1 MTLTCAKP
9 IRSTEAGR
17 SGSNLAGN
25 DKTVFRGSHRVRMR
39 TPGTALPDRDFL
51 QALLAFAFTVQEE
64 NQKLKGEI
72 SRLASE
78 KNAEFES
85 TEGIHVALNRIVA
98 SAQNLTGASG
108 AALALGTE
116 EAMVC
121 VARSGRI
128 APDAGSG
135 VPLDHGLAGE
145 CVRTR
150 QSVLCINAETDP
162 RVDAISSRTLG
173 VSSILYVPLQAQ
185 DELIGILGLFSERVS
200 NFNSS
205 DLQLLRYVAALV
217 LEQLHK
223 QSPLLQT
230 ITPRILVESIK
241 LAPPGIIEK
250 EPEAQF
256 AAPQVKAAEPA
267 RETRSEPATNVVASA
282 AKSVAPAKAAT
293 VAPPLPIAIP
303 KPAETPVKKT
313 AESSQRSSQQEE
325 ILTGSLA
332 DTEVS
337 STVLIS
343 AVLFVLFAAVLGGG
357 YYMRH
362 HAPPIPAKQSN
373 TVEQTQEA
381 AAKPSSPAPA
391 GSLELGRSLM
401 PGIRYWMADGRAM
414 ITIALDKKITY
425 TSLRLHNPERVYFDL
440 PGLEFG
446 APRDHVFAIND
457 SMLQRVRIGQ
467 SPTGVTRIVFDMA
480 RPLDYTTTETSNPD
494 GLVIEFST
502 TKSDTA
508 PTAQVTT
515 PDTPAMLTPH
525 MLTVVIDPGHGGNDT
540 GTIGHNG
547 LQEKQLTLDVAQ
559 RLGKLLEKN
568 LGAHVLYTR
577 KNDHYVSLENRSA
590 VARKANADFFISIH
604 ANSSQ
609 YPTVNGIETYY
620 FKSSSEVMENAGGTG
635 ARGTDSSDRARRFA
649 AAVQQSL
656 IHNLS
661 STQVSV
667 RDRGVRSAPF
677 VVLRDMQMP
686 AVLAEISFI
695 SSEADEQQLR
705 TSTYRDRIANAL
717 YQGIAHNVLPK
728 TPESGSVATL
738 TRGSASAP

>member
-1 MTLTCAKP
+1 
-9 IRSTEAGR
+9 
-17 SGSNLAGN
+17 LAGN
-25 DKTVFRGSHRVRMR
+25 DKTVIRGSHRVRMR
-39 TPGTALPDRDFL
+39 TSGSALPDRDFL
-51 QALLAFAFTVQEE
+51 QALLAFAFTVQQE

-85 TEGIHVALNRIVA
+85 VEGIHVALNRVVA

-162 RVDAISSRTLG
+162 RVDAISSRALG
-173 VSSILYVPLQAQ
+173 VSSVLYVPLQAQ
-185 DELIGILGLFSERVS
+185 DELIGILGLFSDRVS

-205 DLQLLRYVAALV
+205 DLQLLRYIAALV

-230 ITPRILVESIK
+230 ITPRILVETIK
-241 LAPPGIIEK
+241 STPPGIVEK
-250 EPEAQF
+250 EPETKFQ
-256 AAPQVKAAEPA
+256 APQIKAAEPV
-267 RETRSEPATNVVASA
+267 REPATAGVANA
-282 AKSVAPAKAAT
+282 AKPVAPAKAAT

-303 KPAETPVKKT
+303 KPAEVPAKKT
-313 AESSQRSSQQEE
+313 AGSPQREE
-325 ILTGSLA
+325 ILSGSLA
-332 DTEVS
+332 NTEVS

-362 HAPPIPAKQSN
+362 HAPPISAKQSN
-373 TVEQTQEA
+373 TAEQTHE
-381 AAKPSSPAPA
+381 PASKATAPTE
-391 GSLELGRSLM
+391 SLELGRSLM

-440 PGLEFG
+440 PGLDFG
-446 APRDHVFAIND
+446 APRDRVFAIND

-480 RPLDYTTTETSNPD
+480 RPLEYTTNETSNPA
-494 GLVIEFST
+494 GLVIEFGT
-502 TKSDTA
+502 AKSDSV

-559 RLGKLLEKN
+559 RLGKLLEQN

-620 FKSSSEVMENAGGTG
+620 FRSSSEVMENAGGTG

-705 TSTYRDRIANAL
+705 TSVYRDRIANAL
-717 YQGIAHNVLPK
+717 YQGIAHNVFPK

>member
-1 MTLTCAKP
+1 M
-9 IRSTEAGR
+9 
-17 SGSNLAGN
+17 AGN

-185 DELIGILGLFSERVS
+185 DELIGILGLFSDRVS

-256 AAPQVKAAEPA
+256 AAPQVRAAEPA
-267 RETRSEPATNVVASA
+267 RETQKRAVDKCSRE
-282 AKSVAPAKAAT
+282 
-293 VAPPLPIAIP
+293 
-303 KPAETPVKKT
+303 
-313 AESSQRSSQQEE
+313 RR
-325 ILTGSLA
+325 
-332 DTEVS
+332 EVS
-337 STVLIS
+337 CTC
-343 AVLFVLFAAVLGGG
+343 
-357 YYMRH
+357 
-362 HAPPIPAKQSN
+362 
-373 TVEQTQEA
+373 
-381 AAKPSSPAPA
+381 
-391 GSLELGRSLM
+391 
-401 PGIRYWMADGRAM
+401 
-414 ITIALDKKITY
+414 
-425 TSLRLHNPERVYFDL
+425 
-440 PGLEFG
+440 
-446 APRDHVFAIND
+446 
-457 SMLQRVRIGQ
+457 
-467 SPTGVTRIVFDMA
+467 
-480 RPLDYTTTETSNPD
+480 
-494 GLVIEFST
+494 
-502 TKSDTA
+502 KS
-508 PTAQVTT
+508 
-515 PDTPAMLTPH
+515 
-525 MLTVVIDPGHGGNDT
+525 
-540 GTIGHNG
+540 
-547 LQEKQLTLDVAQ
+547 
-559 RLGKLLEKN
+559 R
-568 LGAHVLYTR
+568 
-577 KNDHYVSLENRSA
+577 NRC
-590 VARKANADFFISIH
+590 
-604 ANSSQ
+604 
-609 YPTVNGIETYY
+609 
-620 FKSSSEVMENAGGTG
+620 
-635 ARGTDSSDRARRFA
+635 
-649 AAVQQSL
+649 
-656 IHNLS
+656 
-661 STQVSV
+661 
-667 RDRGVRSAPF
+667 
-677 VVLRDMQMP
+677 
-686 AVLAEISFI
+686 
-695 SSEADEQQLR
+695 
-705 TSTYRDRIANAL
+705 
-717 YQGIAHNVLPK
+717 
-728 TPESGSVATL
+728 
-738 TRGSASAP
+738 SASADRNSEACRGSSQESSGVLATILATGRDSHWFAGRH

>member
-185 DELIGILGLFSERVS
+185 DELIGILGLFSDRVS

-205 DLQLLRYVAALV
+205 DLQLLRYIAALV

-250 EPEAQF
+250 EPEAQP
-256 AAPQVKAAEPA
+256 AAP
-267 RETRSEPATNVVASA
+267 R
-282 AKSVAPAKAAT
+282 
-293 VAPPLPIAIP
+293 
-303 KPAETPVKKT
+303 
-313 AESSQRSSQQEE
+313 
-325 ILTGSLA
+325 
-332 DTEVS
+332 
-337 STVLIS
+337 
-343 AVLFVLFAAVLGGG
+343 
-357 YYMRH
+357 
-362 HAPPIPAKQSN
+362 
-373 TVEQTQEA
+373 
-381 AAKPSSPAPA
+381 
-391 GSLELGRSLM
+391 
-401 PGIRYWMADGRAM
+401 
-414 ITIALDKKITY
+414 
-425 TSLRLHNPERVYFDL
+425 
-440 PGLEFG
+440 
-446 APRDHVFAIND
+446 
-457 SMLQRVRIGQ
+457 
-467 SPTGVTRIVFDMA
+467 
-480 RPLDYTTTETSNPD
+480 
-494 GLVIEFST
+494 
-502 TKSDTA
+502 
-508 PTAQVTT
+508 
-515 PDTPAMLTPH
+515 
-525 MLTVVIDPGHGGNDT
+525 
-540 GTIGHNG
+540 
-547 LQEKQLTLDVAQ
+547 
-559 RLGKLLEKN
+559 
-568 LGAHVLYTR
+568 
-577 KNDHYVSLENRSA
+577 
-590 VARKANADFFISIH
+590 
-604 ANSSQ
+604 
-609 YPTVNGIETYY
+609 
-620 FKSSSEVMENAGGTG
+620 
-635 ARGTDSSDRARRFA
+635 
-649 AAVQQSL
+649 
-656 IHNLS
+656 
-661 STQVSV
+661 
-667 RDRGVRSAPF
+667 
-677 VVLRDMQMP
+677 
-686 AVLAEISFI
+686 
-695 SSEADEQQLR
+695 
-705 TSTYRDRIANAL
+705 
-717 YQGIAHNVLPK
+717 
-728 TPESGSVATL
+728 
-738 TRGSASAP
+738 

>member
-1 MTLTCAKP
+1 M
-9 IRSTEAGR
+9 
-17 SGSNLAGN
+17 AGN
-25 DKTVFRGSHRVRMR
+25 DKAVFRGNHRVRMR
-39 TPGTALPDRDFL
+39 TAGTALPDRDFL
-51 QALLAFAFTVQEE
+51 QALLAFAFTVQQE
-64 NQKLKGEI
+64 NQRLKGEI

-78 KNAEFES
+78 KNAEVES
-85 TEGIHVALNRIVA
+85 AEGIHVSLTRIVA

-128 APDAGSG
+128 APDTGSP
-135 VPLDHGLAGE
+135 VPLDHGLAAE
-145 CVRTR
+145 CTRMR

-162 RVDAISSRTLG
+162 RVDAITSRALG

-185 DELIGILGLFSERVS
+185 DELIGILGLFSDRPA
-200 NFNSS
+200 NFSSS
-205 DLQLLRYVAALV
+205 DLQLLRYIAALV

-223 QSPLLQT
+223 QSPLLQA
-230 ITPRILVESIK
+230 ITPRLLVETIK
-241 LAPPGIIEK
+241 SAPPAIVEK
-250 EPEAQF
+250 EPEIKYPVTTAKPAEAVAAQSSPQ
-256 AAPQVKAAEPA
+256 AASLPRPVNPP
-267 RETRSEPATNVVASA
+267 R
-282 AKSVAPAKAAT
+282 AAT
-293 VAPPLPIAIP
+293 VAPPLPASLP
-303 KPAETPVKKT
+303 KPVAPTKNAAPEAEEFLST
-313 AESSQRSSQQEE
+313 AH
-325 ILTGSLA
+325 A

-343 AVLFVLFAAVLGGG
+343 AVLFVLLAAVLGGG

-362 HAPPIPAKQSN
+362 HAPPIPVKAESASELTPDAGTK
-373 TVEQTQEA
+373 A
-381 AAKPSSPAPA
+381 ASPAPV

-401 PGIRYWMADGRAM
+401 PGVRYWMADGRAM

-425 TSLRLHNPERVYFDL
+425 TSVRLHNPERVYFDL
-440 PGLEFG
+440 PGVEFG
-446 APRDHVFAIND
+446 PPRDRVFAIND
-457 SMLQRVRIGQ
+457 SMLQRVRIGR
-467 SPTGVTRIVFDMA
+467 SPTGVTRVVFDLA
-480 RPLDYTTTETSNPD
+480 RPLEYTATETSNPD
-494 GLVIEFST
+494 GLVIEFDT
-502 TKSDTA
+502 TKSDA
-508 PTAQVTT
+508 SPTAQFTT
-515 PDTPAMLTPH
+515 PEAPAAVTPH
-525 MLTVVIDPGHGGNDT
+525 ALTVVIDPGHGGHDT

-547 LQEKQLTLDVAQ
+547 LQEKQLTLDVAR
-559 RLGKLLEKN
+559 RLGKLLEHD

-577 KNDHYVSLENRSA
+577 KDDHYISLENRSA
-590 VARKANADFFISIH
+590 LARKANADFFISIH
-604 ANSSQ
+604 ANSSLI
-609 YPTVNGIETYY
+609 PTVNGVETYY
-620 FKSSSEVMENAGGTG
+620 FKSSSEVMENAGGSG

-705 TSTYRDRIANAL
+705 TSAYRDRIANAL
-717 YQGIAHNVLPK
+717 YQGIANNVLPK
-728 TPESGSVATL
+728 SPDAGSVATL

>member
-1 MTLTCAKP
+1 
-9 IRSTEAGR
+9 
-17 SGSNLAGN
+17 LAGN

-72 SRLASE
+72 SRLASQ

-85 TEGIHVALNRIVA
+85 AEGIHVALNRIVA

-162 RVDAISSRTLG
+162 RVDAISSRALG
-173 VSSILYVPLQAQ
+173 VSSVLYVPLQAQ
-185 DELIGILGLFSERVS
+185 DELIGILGLFSDRIS

-205 DLQLLRYVAALV
+205 DLQLLRYIAALV

-230 ITPRILVESIK
+230 ITPRILVETIK
-241 LAPPGIIEK
+241 SAPPGIVEK
-250 EPEAQF
+250 EPETKF
-256 AAPQVKAAEPA
+256 AAPPVNAAEPV
-267 RETRSEPATNVVASA
+267 RETRREPATTGIAKPT
-282 AKSVAPAKAAT
+282 KSVAPAKAAT

-303 KPAETPVKKT
+303 KPAELPAKKA
-313 AESSQRSSQQEE
+313 AESSQQSAQQQE
-325 ILTGSLA
+325 ILSGSLA

-343 AVLFVLFAAVLGGG
+343 AVLFVLFVAVLGGS

-362 HAPPIPAKQSN
+362 HAPPIPGKQSN
-373 TVEQTQEA
+373 AVEQTQEA
-381 AAKPSSPAPA
+381 AKPSFPAPA

-401 PGIRYWMADGRAM
+401 PGFRYWMADGRAM

-425 TSLRLHNPERVYFDL
+425 SSLRLHNPERVYFDL
-440 PGLEFG
+440 PGLQFA

-457 SMLQRVRIGQ
+457 SMLQRVRVGQ
-467 SPTGVTRIVFDMA
+467 SPTGITRIVFDMA
-480 RPLDYTTTETSNPD
+480 RPLEYTTTETSNPD

-502 TKSDTA
+502 AKSDA
-508 PTAQVTT
+508 SPAAQLTT

-559 RLGKLLEKN
+559 RLGKLLEEN

-577 KNDHYVSLENRSA
+577 KNDHYISLENRSA

-661 STQVSV
+661 STQAAV

-717 YQGIAHNVLPK
+717 FQGIAHNILPK
-728 TPESGSVATL
+728 TPEAGSVATL